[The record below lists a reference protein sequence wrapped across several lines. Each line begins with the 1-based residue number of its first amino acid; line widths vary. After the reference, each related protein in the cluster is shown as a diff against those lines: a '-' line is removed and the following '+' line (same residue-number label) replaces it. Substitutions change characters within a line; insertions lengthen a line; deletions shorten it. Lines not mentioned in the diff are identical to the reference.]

1 MHLSTSSEIIILK
14 IEILTVLLITMD
26 FNCLHTG
33 SGVFL

>member
-14 IEILTVLLITMD
+14 IEILTILLITID
-26 FNCLHTG
+26 FDCFHTG